1 MSDHTL
7 GNSHNIQL
15 DDGRTLHYRAR
26 GSGEPTVVFEAG
38 MGFSSA
44 IWDMVQPA
52 IADKTFA
59 VAYDRAGTGRSTWDS
74 GDRSIDRICDDLG
87 QLLSHLPGP
96 FILVGHSWGGTIVRR
111 MAAMRTF
118 DIRALV
124 LVDQADE
131 RNPDYFTEA
140 KTQPN
145 AFAKTV
151 VLWKMHTDGL
161 RSAGLRMLRG
171 MPTDTRREIMWRD
184 ISFRGLKASDAERAH
199 FLPGLQLML
208 DADNRLSGIDVSVI
222 TGSSQDE
229 SDGDY
234 RPPLVRAHRE
244 TAEALEKGSL
254 VEASNSGHF
263 IPMSEP
269 NIVVDEILKHIE
281 AFRTEH
287 EDKD

>member
-1 MSDHTL
+1 MADHTL
-7 GNSHNIQL
+7 GKSNSIQL
-15 DDGRTLHYRAR
+15 DDGRALHYRSR

-44 IWDMVQPA
+44 TWGMVQPA
-52 IADKTFA
+52 VADRTLA
-59 VAYDRAGTGRSTWDS
+59 VTYDRAGTGKSTWDS
-74 GDRSIDRICDDLG
+74 ADRSIDRICDDLG

-111 MAAMRTF
+111 MAARRTA

-124 LVDQADE
+124 LVDQSDE
-131 RNPDYFTEA
+131 RDPDYFTEA
-140 KTQPN
+140 KTQN
-145 AFAKTV
+145 NGFAKTM

-171 MPTDTRREIMWRD
+171 MPTDCRREIMWRD
-184 ISFRGLKASDAERAH
+184 ISIRGLKASDAERAH

-208 DADNRLSGIDVSVI
+208 DADDRLSGIDVSVI

-229 SDGDY
+229 MDDEY

-244 TAEALEKGSL
+244 TANALEKGSL
-254 VEASNSGHF
+254 VEAGKSGHF

-269 NIVVDEILKHIE
+269 KVVANEILKHIDR
-281 AFRTEH
+281 FRTAKEN
-287 EDKD
+287 DD